1 MPSPN
6 RRDADADADAPV
18 PAALRGLVV
27 NHVSSFDYFVERG
40 LSEVTRLMPPVQF
53 QAPGTS
59 DAAHRVSL
67 WLEDVRIG
75 KPTREGEGSARS
87 RDPRVFPRECR
98 ESSVTYKAP
107 MTATAAWCVGPRGAD
122 AETHRREFRL
132 TSIPTMV
139 QSSACHLSRLT
150 QKQLVGKGEER
161 KEMGG
166 YFVCNGNE
174 RIVRLLI
181 QQRRH
186 YVMAMKRG
194 AYVSRGRTY
203 TPFATAIRCVTPDE
217 HSATVRV
224 HYLSDG
230 GARVAFVFR
239 RQEYFIPAGLIVRAL
254 ANTSDREVAELIAK
268 GTPGKG
274 ARAFAG
280 ERATIVLEETAALG
294 VRTPAQALAYLG
306 EHFRAQLEADPWETN
321 ERVGERLLAEHIF
334 VHIPPTDKEDKFNLL
349 VFMMQKLYALV
360 TGYCAPDNPDSNM
373 HHEILLPGLLIQTF
387 VREKLREALGLAKR
401 AVLREFEERPQGAD
415 LADPEWFARVATG
428 AMAKMDIGRLV
439 EYFLAT
445 GNLASKSGLGLSQ
458 TSGFTIV
465 ADKLNYMRYLSHFR
479 SVHRGA
485 YFAELR
491 TTTVRKLLPE
501 SWGFLCPV
509 HTPDGSPC
517 GLLNHLAAACYVDVA
532 RTDVSGADARAGT
545 NGPAAAVLKALAS
558 AGVLVCAGRRL
569 NSAPPPPKHLSVMLD
584 GVVVGSVR
592 AAEAA
597 AATASLRA
605 AKVASPPKV
614 PATLEV
620 AYVPPVS
627 GAGAFPGIYLFSSP
641 SRLMRPVRQIASG
654 AVEHI
659 GSLEQVFMSVRC
671 PDGGAGGSE
680 GLVFTHEETGPSAM
694 LSAIASC
701 TPWSDYNQSPRN
713 MYQCQMGKQTMGLP
727 MHSFCYRPDTK
738 LYRLQ
743 TPQRPIALTD
753 AYDRYA
759 IDDYPLGTN
768 AVVAVLAYTG
778 YDMED
783 AMIVNKGSME
793 RGLAHA
799 TLYKTD
805 TVSVPAAA
813 AADGEVFG
821 KRADIASGGRGR
833 RGSGA
838 NAPEKKAPDAAVDAD
853 GAPRPG
859 SKIEPGSAI
868 ASVLNKATGRARLTK
883 VKGADGGVV
892 DRVALMHAPG
902 ARGKKETKMSVTMR
916 FNRNPIIG
924 DKFSSRHGQKG
935 VLSFLWPENDMPYC
949 ERTGVRPDIL
959 INPHAFPSRMTI
971 GMLVESMASK
981 AGAMDG
987 RFVDASP
994 FQRARDGEAFS
1005 PPLEEHGEVLRRHGY
1020 AYHGSE
1026 SMINGATGEAFDVDI
1041 YVGLVYY
1048 QRLRHMVS
1056 DKFQVRSLGPN
1067 NPLTQQPIKGR
1078 KAGGGIRFGE
1088 MERDSL
1094 LAHGAAYLLHDRLH
1108 ACSDRHVAD
1117 VCSRCGSL
1125 LAPACALRV
1134 AGNAGGL
1141 DAVGAGVGAA
1151 GTKGVCRVCNTGACV
1166 ERVALPFV
1174 FKYLASE
1181 LAAMNIRVGLEIGER

>member
-67 WLEDVRIG
+67 WLEDVGIG

-239 RQEYFIPAGLIVRAL
+239 RQEYFVPAGLIARAL

-334 VHIPPTDKEDKFNLL
+334 VHIDPTAKEDKFNLL

-545 NGPAAAVLKALAS
+545 NGPAAAILKALAS

-569 NSAPPPPKHLSVMLD
+569 NSAPPPPIHLSVMLD

-805 TVSVPAAA
+805 TISVPAAA

-1134 AGNAGGL
+1134 AGNAF
-1141 DAVGAGVGAA
+1141 DATAGVGAA
-1151 GTKGVCRVCNTGACV
+1151 GTKVVCRVCNTGACV